1 MSIKYKLDAFEGPL
15 DLLLH
20 LIDKNELDIY
30 DIPIVQITE
39 QYLGYIREMPQLELE
54 VTTEFLVMAATLLS
68 IKSKMLLP
76 KPPVLEEMSDLPE
89 EDPRF
94 ELVQRLLEYRK
105 FKDLADRLKDREL
118 ARSLIFSREP
128 IDFNQ
133 YAPEQVEDPLK
144 GLSLAD
150 IMFTFQ
156 NVVKRTIVKN
166 RVAKIQRDERSVKDQ
181 INKLLGYFQ
190 KEGDRMMFSAILE
203 DECERENIVVTF
215 LAILELMKMRRIT
228 CFQHE
233 LFEDIVIQYRGGGR
247 QWMESNQM
255 KSIIEGLLF
264 ASGDEGLEAKQ
275 IAEALDV
282 ERSEVVKHLRELQQ
296 TYMVEQRGMQIVEWA
311 GSFQMTTIP
320 EHVSY
325 FQKLAISPTRASL
338 SQAALETLSIVAYRQ
353 PVTRADIEEIRGV
366 NVDRAVHTLV
376 AKGLIQDIGRADLIG
391 RPILYGTT
399 KQFLDYFG
407 LGSIRELPDS
417 SDWED
422 VVKLEQETKL
432 LFERLDNRQLTID
445 DVNEK

>member
-76 KPPVLEEMSDLPE
+76 KPPVLDDASDLPE

-133 YAPEQVEDPLK
+133 YAPEQVDDPLK

-203 DECERENIVVTF
+203 DELERENIVVTF

-228 CFQHE
+228 CFQHD
-233 LFEDIVIQYRGGGR
+233 LFEDIVIQYRGGEEAVDGI
-247 QWMESNQM
+247 ES
-255 KSIIEGLLF
+255 
-264 ASGDEGLEAKQ
+264 DE
-275 IAEALDV
+275 I
-282 ERSEVVKHLRELQQ
+282 
-296 TYMVEQRGMQIVEWA
+296 
-311 GSFQMTTIP
+311 
-320 EHVSY
+320 
-325 FQKLAISPTRASL
+325 
-338 SQAALETLSIVAYRQ
+338 
-353 PVTRADIEEIRGV
+353 
-366 NVDRAVHTLV
+366 
-376 AKGLIQDIGRADLIG
+376 
-391 RPILYGTT
+391 
-399 KQFLDYFG
+399 DY
-407 LGSIRELPDS
+407 
-417 SDWED
+417 
-422 VVKLEQETKL
+422 
-432 LFERLDNRQLTID
+432 
-445 DVNEK
+445 

>member
-76 KPPVLEEMSDLPE
+76 KPPALDETVDLPE
-89 EDPRF
+89 EDPRY

-133 YAPEQVEDPLK
+133 FAPEQVDDPLK

-203 DECERENIVVTF
+203 DELERENIVVTF

-228 CFQHE
+228 CFQHD
-233 LFEDIVIQYRGGGR
+233 LFEDIVIQYRGGEEAVGGV
-247 QWMESNQM
+247 ES
-255 KSIIEGLLF
+255 
-264 ASGDEGLEAKQ
+264 DE
-275 IAEALDV
+275 I
-282 ERSEVVKHLRELQQ
+282 
-296 TYMVEQRGMQIVEWA
+296 
-311 GSFQMTTIP
+311 
-320 EHVSY
+320 
-325 FQKLAISPTRASL
+325 
-338 SQAALETLSIVAYRQ
+338 
-353 PVTRADIEEIRGV
+353 
-366 NVDRAVHTLV
+366 
-376 AKGLIQDIGRADLIG
+376 
-391 RPILYGTT
+391 
-399 KQFLDYFG
+399 DY
-407 LGSIRELPDS
+407 
-417 SDWED
+417 
-422 VVKLEQETKL
+422 
-432 LFERLDNRQLTID
+432 
-445 DVNEK
+445 

>member
-1 MSIKYKLDAFEGPL
+1 
-15 DLLLH
+15 
-20 LIDKNELDIY
+20 
-30 DIPIVQITE
+30 
-39 QYLGYIREMPQLELE
+39 
-54 VTTEFLVMAATLLS
+54 
-68 IKSKMLLP
+68 
-76 KPPVLEEMSDLPE
+76 
-89 EDPRF
+89 
-94 ELVQRLLEYRK
+94 
-105 FKDLADRLKDREL
+105 
-118 ARSLIFSREP
+118 
-128 IDFNQ
+128 
-133 YAPEQVEDPLK
+133 
-144 GLSLAD
+144 
-150 IMFTFQ
+150 
-156 NVVKRTIVKN
+156 
-166 RVAKIQRDERSVKDQ
+166 
-181 INKLLGYFQ
+181 
-190 KEGDRMMFSAILE
+190 
-203 DECERENIVVTF
+203 
-215 LAILELMKMRRIT
+215 
-228 CFQHE
+228 
-233 LFEDIVIQYRGGGR
+233 
-247 QWMESNQM
+247 MESNQM

-338 SQAALETLSIVAYRQ
+338 SEAALETLSIVAYRQ

>member
-76 KPPVLEEMSDLPE
+76 KPPALDETSDLPE

-133 YAPEQVEDPLK
+133 YAPEQVDDPLK

-203 DECERENIVVTF
+203 DEFERENIVVTF

-228 CFQHE
+228 CFQHD
-233 LFEDIVIQYRGGGR
+233 LFEDIVIQYRGGEEAVDGI
-247 QWMESNQM
+247 ES
-255 KSIIEGLLF
+255 
-264 ASGDEGLEAKQ
+264 DE
-275 IAEALDV
+275 I
-282 ERSEVVKHLRELQQ
+282 
-296 TYMVEQRGMQIVEWA
+296 
-311 GSFQMTTIP
+311 
-320 EHVSY
+320 
-325 FQKLAISPTRASL
+325 
-338 SQAALETLSIVAYRQ
+338 
-353 PVTRADIEEIRGV
+353 
-366 NVDRAVHTLV
+366 
-376 AKGLIQDIGRADLIG
+376 
-391 RPILYGTT
+391 
-399 KQFLDYFG
+399 DY
-407 LGSIRELPDS
+407 
-417 SDWED
+417 
-422 VVKLEQETKL
+422 
-432 LFERLDNRQLTID
+432 
-445 DVNEK
+445 

>member
-233 LFEDIVIQYRGGGR
+233 LFEDIVIQYRGGGETVDGI
-247 QWMESNQM
+247 ES
-255 KSIIEGLLF
+255 
-264 ASGDEGLEAKQ
+264 DE
-275 IAEALDV
+275 IN
-282 ERSEVVKHLRELQQ
+282 
-296 TYMVEQRGMQIVEWA
+296 Y
-311 GSFQMTTIP
+311 
-320 EHVSY
+320 
-325 FQKLAISPTRASL
+325 
-338 SQAALETLSIVAYRQ
+338 
-353 PVTRADIEEIRGV
+353 
-366 NVDRAVHTLV
+366 
-376 AKGLIQDIGRADLIG
+376 
-391 RPILYGTT
+391 
-399 KQFLDYFG
+399 
-407 LGSIRELPDS
+407 
-417 SDWED
+417 
-422 VVKLEQETKL
+422 
-432 LFERLDNRQLTID
+432 
-445 DVNEK
+445 